1 MTALRLK
8 VSRWNCGD
16 AKNCELCGGEKQ
28 MVTYEEMFDHCVCQ
42 PAVKSTNI
50 GDLAADY
57 PKEPCLS
64 TDCENCGGQYQL
76 LPPCQSLRLSQ
87 APVTVN
93 EYEYVTRKTR
103 DGKDYQALELV
114 KKSFPVSQLWEKMN
128 SGPEDPLRHHFRASW
143 INKMIEHLR
152 ARPNQGQLQIYI
164 DFPERQELGARAAV
178 AKQEYHKRK
187 ILLLVL
193 ALTWT
198 CVGEATQKSHCCC
211 YIGDGSLDKSQ
222 GVIEEAIQDAVTWA
236 MRKGGVAQVLYL
248 SDRARREFSNASI
261 MMWLSNHEK
270 KFGLGAE
277 WMFTE
282 PDHGKSDCD
291 GLGAGIKTMLYEWF
305 GTLESMPTPH
315 ECVQFL
321 WDHTKEVP
329 IRGKY
334 AKYKEYRFQ
343 VLEGKKPT
351 THAAETIKGITKS
364 FHWKSIG
371 KPNHVMARTLPC
383 FCDLCK
389 AKCFD
394 ACKNKGYVGS
404 WQPIEVKRK

>member
-1 MTALRLK
+1 
-8 VSRWNCGD
+8 
-16 AKNCELCGGEKQ
+16 
-28 MVTYEEMFDHCVCQ
+28 
-42 PAVKSTNI
+42 
-50 GDLAADY
+50 
-57 PKEPCLS
+57 
-64 TDCENCGGQYQL
+64 
-76 LPPCQSLRLSQ
+76 
-87 APVTVN
+87 
-93 EYEYVTRKTR
+93 
-103 DGKDYQALELV
+103 
-114 KKSFPVSQLWEKMN
+114 
-128 SGPEDPLRHHFRASW
+128 
-143 INKMIEHLR
+143 
-152 ARPNQGQLQIYI
+152 
-164 DFPERQELGARAAV
+164 V
-178 AKQEYHKRK
+178 AQQEYHKRK

-291 GLGAGIKTMLYEWF
+291 GLGAGIKTMLYERF
-305 GTLESMPTPH
+305 GTLERMPTPH

-321 WDHTKEVP
+321 WDHTKGVP

-334 AKYKEYRFQ
+334 AKYKEHCFQ

-351 THAAETIKGITKS
+351 THAAETIQGIT
-364 FHWKSIG
+364 
-371 KPNHVMARTLPC
+371 
-383 FCDLCK
+383 
-389 AKCFD
+389 
-394 ACKNKGYVGS
+394 
-404 WQPIEVKRK
+404 

>member
-1 MTALRLK
+1 M
-8 VSRWNCGD
+8 SRWNCGD
-16 AKNCELCGGEKQ
+16 ARNCELCGGEKQ

-42 PAVKSTNI
+42 PAVRSTNI

-64 TDCENCGGQYQL
+64 GECENCGGQYQL

-93 EYEYVTRKTR
+93 EYEYVTRNTR

-128 SGPEDPLRHHFRASW
+128 SGLEDLLRHHFRASW

-152 ARPNQGQLQIYI
+152 ARPNQGQLQIHI
-164 DFPERQELGARAAV
+164 DFPERQELGARATV
-178 AKQEYHKRK
+178 AQQEYHKRK

-305 GTLESMPTPH
+305 GTLERMPTPH

-321 WDHTKEVP
+321 WDHTKGVP

-389 AKCFD
+389 AKRFD